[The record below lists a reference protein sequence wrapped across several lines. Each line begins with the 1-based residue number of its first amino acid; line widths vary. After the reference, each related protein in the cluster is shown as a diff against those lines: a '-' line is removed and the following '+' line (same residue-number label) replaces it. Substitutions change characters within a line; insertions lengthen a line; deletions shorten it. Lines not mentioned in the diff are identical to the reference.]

1 VELQRGHPEGEAVT
15 ALFDR
20 LNLRP
25 GERRLLVLVAL
36 AGFVV
41 MNMIFVWPRFGEL
54 GRELEAARNARAKAE
69 QFRAEAAKAGAL
81 EARLRELE
89 DAGSQVASAEQ
100 ALALQTTVQMQ
111 AAQSGVT
118 IMSYDSRGSAGDSR
132 TAEFFQ
138 EQTLRVTALS
148 TDAQLVGFL
157 HKLGTGNSLISV
169 RDLDVRPDQAQM
181 KLNCTITLVASYQ
194 KAAARK
200 NFTAST
206 P

>member
-1 VELQRGHPEGEAVT
+1 MS
-15 ALFDR
+15 LFDR

-25 GERRLLVLVAL
+25 AERRLLVLVAL

-41 MNMIFVWPRFGEL
+41 MNMIFIWPRFGEL
-54 GRELEAARNARAKAE
+54 GRELDAARAARAQAG
-69 QFRAEAAKAGAL
+69 QFRAEATSAPAL

-89 DAGSQVASAEQ
+89 DAGSQVASSEQ
-100 ALALQTTVQMQ
+100 ALALQTTVQLQ

-118 IMSYDSRGSAGDSR
+118 ILTYDSRGGAGDSR

-138 EQTLRVTALS
+138 EQTLRVTALC
-148 TDAQLVGFL
+148 TDAQLVDFL
-157 HKLGTGNSLISV
+157 HKLGTGNSLIRV
-169 RDLDVRPDQAQM
+169 RDLDVRPDNSLM

-194 KAAARK
+194 KAAPRK